1 MLDTQSTTC
10 VTLRPMNEPIT
21 MQDLNDQATQI
32 ASRFNKVESDLTNLR
47 TVMDSN
53 SYTVETGFKI
63 LRIDVDTQFIKLRSE
78 IASQFAEVFAL
89 IRKVQS

>member
-1 MLDTQSTTC
+1 
-10 VTLRPMNEPIT
+10 
-21 MQDLNDQATQI
+21 
-32 ASRFNKVESDLTNLR
+32 
-47 TVMDSN
+47 MDSN
-53 SYTVETGFKI
+53 SYTVETRFKI

>member
-1 MLDTQSTTC
+1 
-10 VTLRPMNEPIT
+10 MNEPIT
-21 MQDLNDQATQI
+21 MQDLNDQATLI

-53 SYTVETGFKI
+53 SYTVETRFKI

>member
-10 VTLRPMNEPIT
+10 VTLRPMNESIT
-21 MQDLNDQATQI
+21 MQDLNDQVSLI

-47 TVMDSN
+47 TVMNSN

-63 LRIDVDTQFIKLRSE
+63 ARIDVDTQFIKLRSE